1 MKTLEPLIIIGN
13 GMVAAHFC
21 EQFVQLGLGSKY
33 RLMIFGDEPR
43 LAYDRVNLTAYA
55 HRNNFTEIQ
64 FHSHQWY
71 DDNHIELFIDEK
83 ILSVDTENQQILSDK
98 GRKLSYAKLIFATGS
113 SPFVPKIPGTD
124 LKDVYTYRNCSD
136 VDEIRYI
143 SRHKEHA
150 VVIGG
155 GLLGIEA
162 ADFLKFQGM
171 ETHII
176 EMADFLMPRQLTPDA
191 ANLLKD
197 KIEGKGFTVHTGTS
211 TKAITRTDGKIIL
224 QLSDEKTIET
234 DLVVISAGIRP
245 NSKIAAEA
253 GLDCAPR
260 GGILCNDEL
269 TTSDPNIFVMGECAR
284 HNDTIYGLVAPGYK
298 MAEILAKRLA
308 GEDIT
313 FTGADTSTRLKML
326 GEQVISIGAA
336 LQPYPSH
343 TYSDANHY
351 RMLVQHNMKLIGAI
365 GIGDWEESGQI
376 QAAVQN
382 NMQLTDKELKTFEK
396 TGRLWEEAP
405 ELEKWPDSTIIC
417 NCRQVTKGEIIRCYK
432 ACNDLTKVQDQT
444 GAGSVCGSCQPTV
457 AKLCGQNIQLRQKP
471 SIGMMVFSS
480 LCLITL
486 LVICYSP
493 VFWNIDSY
501 NSDRYRISEFLRSF
515 LMRQVTGYTVLFF
528 GILAALIGV
537 RKRWKRFSF
546 GKFSKW
552 RISHAVFAL
561 LSLIAVIF
569 HTGFSSGKNL
579 NSWLFY
585 SFISMNFFGVITGFT
600 ASFEFFGTN
609 RLSAFCRRWRPQ
621 MTFIHLL
628 IFWPLP
634 ALLVFHIIQAYF
646 FTS

>member
-1 MKTLEPLIIIGN
+1 
-13 GMVAAHFC
+13 MVAAHFC
-21 EQFVQLGLGSKY
+21 EQFVRLGLGNKY

-43 LAYDRVNLTAYA
+43 LAYDRVNLTSYA

-64 FHSHQWY
+64 FKSHQWY
-71 DDNHIELFIDEK
+71 DDHKIELFIDEK
-83 ILSVDTENQQILSDK
+83 ITSVDTEHKQVISDK
-98 GRKLSYAKLIFATGS
+98 GRRLTYSKLIFATGA
-113 SPFVPKIPGTD
+113 SPFIPSIPGTE
-124 LKDVYTYRNCSD
+124 LKDVYTYRNCAD

-143 SRHKEHA
+143 SRHKKHA

-162 ADFLKFQGM
+162 ADFLKFQGL

-197 KIEGKGFTVHTGTS
+197 KIEAKGFTIHTGTS
-211 TKAITRTDGKIIL
+211 TKAMTRKDGKIIL
-224 QLSDEKTIET
+224 TLANDKTIET

-245 NSKIAAEA
+245 NSDIAAQA
-253 GLDCAPR
+253 GLKCAPR
-260 GGILCNDEL
+260 GGIICNDEL

-308 GEDIT
+308 GDKTT

-336 LQPYPSH
+336 LQPYPSY
-343 TYSDANHY
+343 TYSDGKHY
-351 RMLVQHNMKLIGAI
+351 RMLVCHNMKLIGAI
-365 GIGDWEESGQI
+365 GVGDWEESGQI

-382 NMQLTDKELKTFEK
+382 YMQLTDKELKTFVK
-396 TGRLWEEAP
+396 TGRLWEQAP
-405 ELEKWPDSTIIC
+405 ALEKWPDSTIIC
-417 NCRQVTKGEIIRCYK
+417 NCRQVTKGEIITCFK
-432 ACNDLTKVQDQT
+432 TCNDADKVQAQT

-457 AKLCGQNIQLRQKP
+457 AQLCGKNIELRQKP
-471 SIGMMVFSS
+471 SIGMMLSS
-480 LCLITL
+480 SFCLIAL

-501 NSDRYRISEFLRSF
+501 KSSSYSFSEFLRSY
-515 LMRQVTGYTVLFF
+515 LMRQVTGYTILGFAL
-528 GILAALIGV
+528 LAALIGV
-537 RKRWKRFSF
+537 RKRWNRFTFGRFST
-546 GKFSKW
+546 W
-552 RISHAVFAL
+552 RISHAMFAL
-561 LSLIAVIF
+561 LSLIALMF

-585 SFISMNFFGVITGFT
+585 SFISMNFFGVLTGFT

-609 RLSAFCRRWRPQ
+609 KLSAFCRRWRPQ

-634 ALLVFHIIQAYF
+634 ALLIFHIIQAYRF
-646 FTS
+646 KL